1 MISAVY
7 AAIARRRREWYAARP
22 HARRRLRHPVI
33 SIGNIAAGG
42 RGKTPFTA
50 AVARILMELGERP
63 AILSRG
69 YARTRPEDGAV
80 VVRDAYGMRADVAR
94 AGDEPFML
102 ARQLP
107 GAIVISSPDRYLG
120 GRIAEHHLGATVHL
134 LDDGPSCR
142 LDRVEKRLWHRDARH
157 REHVARGKRYRR
169 VEHRV
174 VHDASREKDRHFRV
188 RQPHIPQT

>member
-1 MISAVY
+1 MISSMY

-22 HARRRLRHPVI
+22 DARRRLRHPVI

-50 AVARILMELGERP
+50 SVARMLMELGERP

-69 YARTRPEDGAV
+69 YRRTRSEDGAV
-80 VVRDAYGMRADVAR
+80 IVRDAGEIRADVAR

-107 GAIVISSPDRYLG
+107 GAIVISSADRYLA
-120 GRIAEHHLGATVHL
+120 GRLAEHHLGATAHL
-134 LDDGPSCR
+134 LDDG
-142 LDRVEKRLWHRDARH
+142 
-157 REHVARGKRYRR
+157 
-169 VEHRV
+169 
-174 VHDASREKDRHFRV
+174 
-188 RQPHIPQT
+188 

>member
-50 AVARILMELGERP
+50 TIARLLLDMGERP

-69 YARTRPEDGAV
+69 YGRTDPVEGAV
-80 VVRDAYGMRADVAR
+80 VVR
-94 AGDEPFML
+94 
-102 ARQLP
+102 
-107 GAIVISSPDRYLG
+107 
-120 GRIAEHHLGATVHL
+120 
-134 LDDGPSCR
+134 
-142 LDRVEKRLWHRDARH
+142 
-157 REHVARGKRYRR
+157 
-169 VEHRV
+169 
-174 VHDASREKDRHFRV
+174 
-188 RQPHIPQT
+188 